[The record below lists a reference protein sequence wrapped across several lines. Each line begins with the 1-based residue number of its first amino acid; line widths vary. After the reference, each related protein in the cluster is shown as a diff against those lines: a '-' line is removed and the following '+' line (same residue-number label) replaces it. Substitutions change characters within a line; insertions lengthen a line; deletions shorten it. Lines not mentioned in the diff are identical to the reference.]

1 MGWALILTYWMS
13 FHFSEGRT
21 EWVKKMNKINRR
33 KFLKLLGAG
42 TGVMAA
48 GVFIP
53 GGVLTSGRVL
63 QASKNKLKFRA
74 VGGLPQGAFPSY
86 ASYVIEGTFDLKTHS
101 GVATKNVFA
110 GPPEAMSTIALPGL
124 SRTIRITEVEDSGS
138 VLRVRGVVDDR
149 SQLQNGEN
157 PYVDITVDSGRETA
171 SSSFMNSEVSL
182 KLE

>member
-1 MGWALILTYWMS
+1 
-13 FHFSEGRT
+13 
-21 EWVKKMNKINRR
+21 MNKINRR
-33 KFLKLLGAG
+33 KFLKMLGAG

-53 GGVLTSGRVL
+53 GGILTSGRVL

-86 ASYVIEGTFDLKTHS
+86 ASYVIGTIDLKTHS

-124 SRTIRITEVEDSGS
+124 SRTIRITEVEDSGG

>member
-1 MGWALILTYWMS
+1 MS
-13 FHFSEGRT
+13 FLISEDRT
-21 EWVKKMNKINRR
+21 GCLQKMNKINRR
-33 KFLKLLGAG
+33 KFLKLVGAG
-42 TGVMAA
+42 TGAMAA

-53 GGVLTSGRVL
+53 GGVLTSGRVF

-86 ASYVIEGTFDLKTHS
+86 ASYVIEGTIDLKTHS

-149 SQLQNGEN
+149 SQLHNGES

>member
-1 MGWALILTYWMS
+1 
-13 FHFSEGRT
+13 
-21 EWVKKMNKINRR
+21 MNKINRR
-33 KFLKLLGAG
+33 KFLKMLGAG

-48 GVFIP
+48 GVFLP

-63 QASKNKLKFRA
+63 QTSKNKLKFRA

-86 ASYVIEGTFDLKTHS
+86 ASYVVEGTIDLRTHS

-138 VLRVRGVVDDR
+138 VLRVKGVVDDR
-149 SQLQNGEN
+149 SQLRQGES
-157 PYVDITVDSGRETA
+157 PLVDITIDSGRDMA
-171 SSSFMNSEVSL
+171 SSSFLNSEVSL
-182 KLE
+182 KLELYRT

>member
-1 MGWALILTYWMS
+1 MGWDLIPTYWMS
-13 FHFSEGRT
+13 FLISEGRT
-21 EWVKKMNKINRR
+21 ECVKKMNKINRR

-74 VGGLPQGAFPSY
+74 IGGLPQGAFPSY
-86 ASYVIEGTFDLKTHS
+86 ASYVIEGTIDLKTHS

-138 VLRVRGVVDDR
+138 VLRLRGIVDDK
-149 SQLQNGEN
+149 SQLHNGEN
-157 PYVDITVDSGRETA
+157 PYVDITVDSGRATA
-171 SSSFMNSEVSL
+171 RSSFMNSEVSL

>member
-1 MGWALILTYWMS
+1 MGWDLIPTYWMS
-13 FHFSEGRT
+13 FLISEGRT
-21 EWVKKMNKINRR
+21 EWLKKMNKINRR
-33 KFLKLLGAG
+33 KFLKLLGTG

-53 GGVLTSGRVL
+53 GGVLTSGRVF

-86 ASYVIEGTFDLKTHS
+86 ASYVIEGTIDLKTHS

-138 VLRVRGVVDDR
+138 VLRIRGVVDDK
-149 SQLQNGEN
+149 SQLHNGEN
-157 PYVDITVDSGRETA
+157 PYVDITVDSGRATA
-171 SSSFMNSEVSL
+171 RSSFMNSEVSL

>member
-1 MGWALILTYWMS
+1 
-13 FHFSEGRT
+13 
-21 EWVKKMNKINRR
+21 MNKINRR
-33 KFLKLLGAG
+33 KFLKMLGAG

-53 GGVLTSGRVL
+53 GGILTSGRVL

-86 ASYVIEGTFDLKTHS
+86 ASYVIEGTIDLRTHS

-124 SRTIRITEVEDSGS
+124 SRTIRITEVEDSGG

-149 SQLQNGEN
+149 SQLRNGEN
-157 PYVDITVDSGRETA
+157 PYVDITIDSGREVA
-171 SSSFMNSEVSL
+171 SSSFMDSKVSL
-182 KLE
+182 KLEKSYPREPPLGGGQ